1 MSDYEMPG
9 HWIDGRI
16 ETDGEWIEVLNPAD
30 QTVIGRV
37 PVATHARLE
46 AAVEAA
52 VRGLEIWRKVSPQD
66 RARVLVRAA
75 DLLRERADFIGRQ
88 ITLEQGKPLDQ
99 ARLEVGRAADILE
112 WDAAEG
118 RRLYGQVIP
127 APHGMTYTATHHPI
141 GVVAAFTPWNYP
153 IASPSRKVAGALA
166 AGCSVILKPS
176 EETPAGAFHLASALA
191 DAGLPAGVLNLVYGY
206 PEPISDFLVRHPDIR
221 MVTLTGSVPVGRKVA
236 ALAGEYMKP
245 SIMEL
250 GGHAPVIICE
260 DADPDRAAELAVLG
274 KSMNAGQVC
283 VAPTRFYVAESLFE
297 RFRDAMAE
305 GARKLRMGPGLA
317 ADTQLGPLAN
327 ARRIS
332 AIETLV
338 ADAVKQGARLNA
350 PADVPRTNAGYFHP
364 LTILSEVPESARIM
378 QEEPFGP
385 VAMINPVSSVE
396 HAIVQANRLPFGLS
410 AYAFTRSAGLV
421 RLLSE
426 EIQSGTLAINHFG
439 ASVPETPF
447 GGVKDS
453 GFGREGGAHGVAAF
467 TTVKTVA
474 HLAEV

>member
-1 MSDYEMPG
+1 MTDYDMPG

-16 ETDGEWIEVLNPAD
+16 ETDSERIEVVNPAD
-30 QTVIGRV
+30 QAVIGSV
-37 PVATHARLE
+37 PVATPSRLE
-46 AAVEAA
+46 AAVAAA
-52 VRGLEIWRKVSPQD
+52 VRGLEVWRKVSPQD
-66 RARVLVRAA
+66 RARVLTRAA
-75 DLLRERADFIGRQ
+75 DLLRERADFIGEQ
-88 ITLEQGKPLDQ
+88 ITLEQGKPLLQ
-99 ARLEVGRAADILE
+99 ARMEVGRAADILE

-127 APHGMTYTATHHPI
+127 APNGMTYTATHHPI
-141 GVVAAFTPWNYP
+141 GVVAAFTPWNFP

-166 AGCSVILKPS
+166 AGCSVVLKPS
-176 EETPAGAFHLASALA
+176 EETPAGAFHLARALA
-191 DAGLPAGVLNLVYGY
+191 DAGLPEGVLNLVYGH
-206 PEPISDFLVRHPDIR
+206 PEPISDFLIRHPDTR

-245 SIMEL
+245 TIMEL
-250 GGHAPVIICE
+250 GGHAPVIICD
-260 DADPDRAAELAVLG
+260 DADPERAAEMALVG

-283 VAPTRFYVAESLFE
+283 VAPTRFYVAEPLFE

-327 ARRIS
+327 ARRIA

-338 ADAVKQGARLNA
+338 EDAVNQGARLDTHQVD
-350 PADVPRTNAGYFHP
+350 PLPNAGYFHP

-396 HAIVQANRLPFGLS
+396 QAIAQANRLPFGLS
-410 AYAFTRSAGLV
+410 AYAFTRSAGLA

-426 EIQSGTLAINHFG
+426 EVQSGTLAINHFG

-453 GFGREGGAHGVAAF
+453 GFGREGGSQGVAAF
-467 TTVKTVA
+467 TVVKAVA